1 MTTFCNKKVLFCSI
15 YWPHPHTHPTLHEQE
30 IPVEMVL
37 TSIKQLDINKATGS
51 DEIPMRLLKE
61 TANQIAPSLT
71 MLFNKSLRLGIFP
84 EEWKLANI
92 VPIFKKGKRD
102 FVENYR
108 PIFLLPVISKVL
120 ERCVLAGQRAT
131 YPTSSAANSMAFKP
145 VDLVWLS
152 PSVSCITLAVNSTP
166 VNKQTLYILT
176 WVRHSTKWITPTYL
190 EFAPI
195 RYYCQTPRLVPF
207 MVTGTQAKDYSSRSY
222 FPRIARTNK
231 YPNSVQK
238 PTNSSGLCA
247 ESLGISKVPKRV
259 VHFTFLSS
267 GAFSAT
273 QPKYDRHSPL
283 AY

>member
-1 MTTFCNKKVLFCSI
+1 MSNLDRAHDLVYSKHADIVLISETWLNGNILDQDLFPLSLFIVYRKDRKDRNCGGFLIAVKGNSFKSMQEYVPDSENLEDLELVCAEMTTFCNKKVLFCSI
-15 YWPHPHTHPTLHEQE
+15 YWPDPHPHTHPTLHEQE

-37 TSIKQLDINKATGS
+37 TSIKQLDIYKATGS

-145 VDLVWLS
+145 VDLV
-152 PSVSCITLAVNSTP
+152 
-166 VNKQTLYILT
+166 
-176 WVRHSTKWITPTYL
+176 
-190 EFAPI
+190 
-195 RYYCQTPRLVPF
+195 
-207 MVTGTQAKDYSSRSY
+207 
-222 FPRIARTNK
+222 
-231 YPNSVQK
+231 
-238 PTNSSGLCA
+238 
-247 ESLGISKVPKRV
+247 
-259 VHFTFLSS
+259 
-267 GAFSAT
+267 
-273 QPKYDRHSPL
+273 
-283 AY
+283 